1 MLLRSMPVMR
11 RAGSARGDHADITR
25 MSCVSA
31 SLRVPRLN
39 RLVDEPAG
47 TAPAPKLRSG
57 PVRATRTSPGV
68 CRNRMTTFAFR

>member
-31 SLRVPRLN
+31 SLRVPRLS
-39 RLVDEPAG
+39 RLSGRAG
-47 TAPAPKLRSG
+47 WGGSG
-57 PVRATRTSPGV
+57 TQAQIWACTGNSNQSWSLP
-68 CRNRMTTFAFR
+68 